1 MNTLYLKT
9 VLFSIFIG
17 SNMYGV
23 GQTQKTINGVPFEFV
38 YKKDT
43 LDNCISDML
52 VMCFENKEIHRH
64 IIKKLEG
71 DCSSENLL
79 LGTYSVKNDSI
90 IFYSYWASADRMG
103 ENIFPFGFNKI
114 VFRVEKNGG
123 LSFSGGRI
131 YIETTARGSELL
143 RKDTLT
149 KQEESELGIYQ
160 ELLEYKSLSRFV
172 VGTERQRLEKE
183 VRLKLNQEIENNTAD
198 WEQVYRHYNK

>member
-1 MNTLYLKT
+1 MNTLYLKI

-17 SNMYGV
+17 SNMYGF
-23 GQTQKTINGVPFEFV
+23 GQTQKTINGVPF
-38 YKKDT
+38 
-43 LDNCISDML
+43 
-52 VMCFENKEIHRH
+52 
-64 IIKKLEG
+64 
-71 DCSSENLL
+71 
-79 LGTYSVKNDSI
+79 

-103 ENIFPFGFNKI
+103 ENIFPFGFNKR
-114 VFRVEKNGG
+114 VFTVEKNGG

-149 KQEESELGIYQ
+149 KKEKSELGVYQ
-160 ELLEYKSLSRFV
+160 ELLEYESLSRFV

-198 WEQVYRHYNK
+198 WEQVYKHYNK